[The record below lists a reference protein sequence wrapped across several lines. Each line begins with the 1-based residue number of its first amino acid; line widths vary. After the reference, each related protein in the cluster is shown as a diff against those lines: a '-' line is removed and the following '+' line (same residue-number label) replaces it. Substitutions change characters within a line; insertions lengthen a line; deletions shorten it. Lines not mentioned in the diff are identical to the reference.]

1 MKARKFWSMVMMLV
15 VMFGTTMMLTSCGS
29 DDPEPTQQQM
39 DKNEIVING
48 ESITVTN
55 ASFSL
60 EDGISQI
67 KLRTATEA
75 NIEIKFRASNIPVGE
90 NVESYNV
97 ELEHNDGHKVVE
109 GGPYKLS
116 VIKLADN
123 DYYKIKLPESVGSY
137 KDGNKVKFSATYVGQ
152 VKINDYRGSK

>member
-1 MKARKFWSMVMMLV
+1 MKASKFWSMMMTLV
-15 VMFGTTMMLTSCGS
+15 VIFGTTMLLSSCGS
-29 DDPEPTQQQM
+29 DDPEPSQV

-48 ESITVTN
+48 ESIPVTE

-90 NVESYNV
+90 NVESYNI

-109 GGPYKLS
+109 GGPHKLS
-116 VIKLADN
+116 VIKLADKDN
-123 DYYKIKLPESVGSY
+123 YKIKLPESVGSY
-137 KDGNKVKFSATYVGQ
+137 NNGGNVRFSATYVGL
-152 VKINDYRGSK
+152 VKIKDYRGSK